1 MVLETL
7 AALVLLGHGLGHT
20 TGLAGAWSNI
30 ETGFSDKPWIFGENM
45 RLRSPIG
52 KVFGLVFLTAAML
65 FVISSVA
72 AFTGSES
79 WRTFALAGSIASIA
93 CMVPWWNTVIFGA
106 RLGVLLDIAIILVLI
121 VPGGEPFV
129 DFFGLP

>member
-1 MVLETL
+1 MLETL

-20 TGLAGAWSNI
+20 TGLGGAWSNM
-30 ETGFSDKPWIFGENM
+30 ETGFSDKPWILGGDV
-45 RLRSPIG
+45 RLQSRVG
-52 KVFGLVFLTAAML
+52 KVFGLIFLIATIL

-79 WRTFALAGSIASIA
+79 WRTFALAGSAASIT

-106 RLGVLLDIAIILVLI
+106 KLGVLLDIAIILVLL
-121 VPGGEPFV
+121 VPGGESFV

>member
-20 TGLAGAWSNI
+20 TGLVGAWSNI
-30 ETGFSDKPWIFGENM
+30 ETGFSDKPWIFGGDV

-52 KVFGLVFLTAAML
+52 MVFGLVFLAATVL
-65 FVISSVA
+65 FVVSSVA

-79 WRTFALAGSIASIA
+79 WRTFALAGSVASIA
-93 CMVPWWNTVIFGA
+93 CMVPWWNTIIFGA
-106 RLGVLLDIAIILVLI
+106 RLGVLLDITIILVLL
-121 VPGGEPFV
+121 VPSGEPFV